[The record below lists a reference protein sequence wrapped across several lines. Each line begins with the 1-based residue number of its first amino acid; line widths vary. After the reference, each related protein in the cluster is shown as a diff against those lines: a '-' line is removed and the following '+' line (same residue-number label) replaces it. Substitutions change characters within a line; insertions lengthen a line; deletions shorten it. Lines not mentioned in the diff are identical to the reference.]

1 MLKRDINVRPSAYGT
16 DQGCISL
23 VRAIHAA
30 CPSLAA
36 KTIVALCPRV
46 SVWIS
51 VCVYV
56 CVHCLYECVH
66 VHSLQFLCIRV
77 CLCELSLLYI

>member
-16 DQGCISL
+16 NQGCISL

-51 VCVYV
+51 VCV
-56 CVHCLYECVH
+56 CVFIVFMSVYM
-66 VHSLQFLCIRV
+66 
-77 CLCELSLLYI
+77 YIPFSFSV